1 MVTVNLHCPRCQ
13 SVQVYRHGQNPKDMI
28 DSAAVTVT
36 GYFSSV
42 TVTSPVNQEL
52 KTKSLK
58 WLSTVLGFAILPV
71 R

>member
-58 WLSTVLGFAILPV
+58 WLSTVPGFAILPV

>member
-1 MVTVNLHCPRCQ
+1 MVTVNLHCPVASPFRFT
-13 SVQVYRHGQNPKDMI
+13 VAGRTPKDMI

-42 TVTSPVNQEL
+42 TVTSPVNREL

-58 WLSTVLGFAILPV
+58 WLSTVPGFAILPV

>member
-1 MVTVNLHCPRCQ
+1 MLAFKVVSWSQLTFIAPVASPFRFTVTGRTQ
-13 SVQVYRHGQNPKDMI
+13 KDMI

-58 WLSTVLGFAILPV
+58 
-71 R
+71 

>member
-1 MVTVNLHCPRCQ
+1 
-13 SVQVYRHGQNPKDMI
+13 MI

-58 WLSTVLGFAILPV
+58 WLSTVLGGNDSNLLIVFYVQIMPDDFVMQLH
-71 R
+71 RF

>member
-1 MVTVNLHCPRCQ
+1 MSILNSGRTQ
-13 SVQVYRHGQNPKDMI
+13 KDMI

-42 TVTSPVNQEL
+42 TVTSPVNREL

-58 WLSTVLGFAILPV
+58 
-71 R
+71 

>member
-13 SVQVYRHGQNPKDMI
+13 SVQVYRRGQNPKDMI

-42 TVTSPVNQEL
+42 TVTSPVNREL

-58 WLSTVLGFAILPV
+58 WLSTVPGFAILPV